1 MQPICKPTMSPINM
15 KTLLTSGART
25 EILLSVSVYFLAL
38 KISCILNLYQLSNEA
53 KPPLSTPM
61 THVICSYSQN
71 LQFIQIEQI
80 FSQIYEWFC
89 LSHFNYCKIIS
100 LKNKLWF
107 FIEAIQC
114 YSVQL
119 QKKGITNKTFSNFQ
133 SLIWFAFEALISFF
147 VTMMMG

>member
-1 MQPICKPTMSPINM
+1 MQPICKLTLSPNM
-15 KTLLTSGART
+15 KTPLTSRARSCC
-25 EILLSVSVYFLAL
+25 LSQYIFWPWKLVVFC
-38 KISCILNLYQLSNEA
+38 ISYHLSNEA

-71 LQFIQIEQI
+71 LQFIKIEQI